1 MSPTTCIQPF
11 KIRVFAG
18 VEIESLARD
27 DSDTGHQGHHRI
39 VHGRRRVVLHQAVR
53 SLNFIPTTAAPPGFR
68 RSQRSF
74 TARPPRGGGVR
85 PHQADLTSPARV
97 VSLGHRPPRGSSS
110 RLAKNRSR
118 SQSLTTPIATNSC
131 DDLASGRSGSARR
144 TSSTRGGK
152 WLPALPD
159 EMGTWARILQVPPLP
174 DVPEV
179 VRGVRKWKPMDRR
192 RAGDGAEPCF
202 STLGCPLLSGV
213 PLEPADTDPGEYDD
227 VAEARQQRQRVAAV
241 PGVQVEH
248 AGEQRHH
255 RSDWRPARD

>member
-1 MSPTTCIQPF
+1 MSPTSCIHPF

-74 TARPPRGGGVR
+74 TARPPHGGGVR

-144 TSSTRGGK
+144 TSSTRGGSGCRPFPTR
-152 WLPALPD
+152 WVRGRGSFRYRRFPMFPRWSGVSGSGSRWIAAARARSGTVFLYPRVPALIGRPT
-159 EMGTWARILQVPPLP
+159 GTSGYRSRRIRRCS
-174 DVPEV
+174 
-179 VRGVRKWKPMDRR
+179 RGTPAAPACRGCTR
-192 RAGDGAEPCF
+192 RAG
-202 STLGCPLLSGV
+202 
-213 PLEPADTDPGEYDD
+213 
-227 VAEARQQRQRVAAV
+227 
-241 PGVQVEH
+241 
-248 AGEQRHH
+248 
-255 RSDWRPARD
+255 